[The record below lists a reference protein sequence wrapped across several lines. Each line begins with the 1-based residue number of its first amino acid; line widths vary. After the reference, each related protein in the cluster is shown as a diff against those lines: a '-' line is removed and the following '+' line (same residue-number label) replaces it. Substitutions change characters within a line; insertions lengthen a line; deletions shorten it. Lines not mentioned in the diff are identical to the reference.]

1 MAVTSNRVERTGIVG
16 GGGGGGK
23 GGGAAAGWLQ
33 QDDDDE
39 TKGEREVVSSWISEI
54 DEKEELL
61 RPDKRGGKKT
71 WEGEG
76 EGKGDRLAAAEGR
89 T

>member
-1 MAVTSNRVERTGIVG
+1 MAVTSNRVDRPGRIVGEG
-16 GGGGGGK
+16 GGGG

-39 TKGEREVVSSWISEI
+39 TKGEIEVVSSWISEI
-54 DEKEELL
+54 DEKEELP
-61 RPDKRGGKKT
+61 RPDKRGEKKEKG
-71 WEGEG
+71 WGG
-76 EGKGDRLAAAEGR
+76 SRGDRLAAAEGR